1 MEEQQIQEFVHRAV
15 MDQAIRNEIAL
26 DPTGVIGR
34 ADLSPRVVDIL
45 IRLAPYLAFDRP
57 LDSDEKW
64 WHA

>member
-15 MDQAIRNEIAL
+15 MDQAIRSEIAL
-26 DPTGVIGR
+26 DPAGVIGR

-57 LDSDEKW
+57 LDADEKW